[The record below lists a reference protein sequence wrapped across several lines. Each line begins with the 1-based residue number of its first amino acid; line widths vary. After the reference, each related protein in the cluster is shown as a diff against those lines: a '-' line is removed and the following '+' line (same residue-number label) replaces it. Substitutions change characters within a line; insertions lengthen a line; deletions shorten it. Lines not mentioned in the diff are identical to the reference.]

1 MKTYNTIYFLL
12 FMLLIMGAFASMAQN
27 SYGLKLLG
35 SVGVAFGVLFLYQLI
50 RYQVRPGKKDRM
62 LQLELLSLTVLSS
75 IFALRVFNIHTQFTD
90 ILFVL
95 AGIVLAGVYFVKMA
109 ASYSALKK
117 GNHMLALL
125 IATFY
130 LSVIM
135 FIMFIITGMFSPMIS
150 TIAGIIG
157 FLLLIVFLVTAI
169 VKGGFLIEGE
179 NISAFKWII
188 GAKDRSGLLISL
200 FSVAALYFALNSASI
215 LPPLYVDDLP
225 QAYYKLVKEANSDK
239 ETKATGVIIHDQ
251 FKQEY
256 DKFVGRN
263 ITNRK

>member
-12 FMLLIMGAFASMAQN
+12 FVLLIMGAFASMAQN

-35 SVGVAFGVLFLYQLI
+35 FVGLAFGILFLYQLI
-50 RYQVRPGKKDRM
+50 RYQLRPGKKDRL
-62 LQLELLSLTVLSS
+62 LQLELVSLTVLSS
-75 IFALRVFNIHTQFTD
+75 IFSLRVFNIHSQVTD
-90 ILFVL
+90 MLFVT
-95 AGIVLAGVYFVKMA
+95 AGIVLAGVYVGKMTLA
-109 ASYSALKK
+109 YSTLKK

-135 FIMFIITGMFSPMIS
+135 FIIFIVAGIYSPMIS
-150 TIAGIIG
+150 RIAGIIG
-157 FLLLIVFLVTAI
+157 FVLLVIFLVTAI
-169 VKGGFLIEGE
+169 VKGEFLVDGV

-188 GAKDRSGLLISL
+188 GAKDSSGLLISL
-200 FSVAALYFALNSASI
+200 FSVAAFYFALNSAGI

-239 ETKATGVIIHDQ
+239 ETKASEATIHDQ

-263 ITNRK
+263 ITGRD